1 MIKVSIIITCYNLEN
16 YISRSINS
24 CLNQT
29 MNKNDYEIIVV
40 DDCSSDNSWSII
52 QNKNNII
59 SIRHEINKG
68 VGASTNTA
76 LKVAKGEYIIKVD
89 GDDFIDENLIFFMSQ
104 ILDYNTNIGFVYGD
118 HMLINGKKEKKYLIN
133 NLDKL
138 LDNGAGVMFRK
149 KCIDILGG
157 YSNEYRT
164 RDDYDMMLRYIK
176 NFDGYY
182 LKLPYY
188 KYFQREGSLSKQ
200 IKERIIEKQQIDK
213 INYE

>member
-89 GDDFIDENLIFFMSQ
+89 GDDFIDENLIFFMS
-104 ILDYNTNIGFVYGD
+104 
-118 HMLINGKKEKKYLIN
+118 
-133 NLDKL
+133 
-138 LDNGAGVMFRK
+138 R
-149 KCIDILGG
+149 
-157 YSNEYRT
+157 S
-164 RDDYDMMLRYIK
+164 
-176 NFDGYY
+176 
-182 LKLPYY
+182 
-188 KYFQREGSLSKQ
+188 
-200 IKERIIEKQQIDK
+200 
-213 INYE
+213 